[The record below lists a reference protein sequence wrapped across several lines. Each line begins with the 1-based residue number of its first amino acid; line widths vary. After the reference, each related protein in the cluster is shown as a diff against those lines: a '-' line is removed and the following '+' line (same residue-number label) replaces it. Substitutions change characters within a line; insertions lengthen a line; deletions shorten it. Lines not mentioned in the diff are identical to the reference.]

1 MSGLVVG
8 GSNSSTGKV
17 QTMLVM
23 SATPRIENRRCLA
36 VAAWRKE
43 VPIKLAIGAGQIELV
58 SLPWRE
64 YWAPCLPFFSV
75 DYRLIQRLNRLK
87 AAWLAMHRASRTRR
101 CVAQYVWRYFGL
113 LHHVLEIA
121 RCEPHR
127 GDPMPALRHTVGFS
141 NFAVTREGYDKVAAA
156 TFAEF
161 NPVYLLGRLPGKCP
175 PPTPRHVALVLP
187 PGQDRAFYCYRQLVL
202 SGKTSTRL
210 LVFPSTDLPERSGSL
225 EIIDRLTRMLSPK
238 PDPYWRPRAR
248 LLSRRA
254 FAPIVQNWASQT
266 GRNRRETV
274 LRILDL
280 GAGTGHVVVRAWR
293 ALREVLRSQGVRA
306 AFHFVDASEPTYG
319 RSFGL
324 SGPGGDI
331 EHIEWTRADCRR
343 LLDDDGWLAANGSF
357 DLAVL
362 CRLLDNCSNF
372 EIEAVNVEGEDV
384 AERVKRSDPSRCL
397 APRHR
402 LSAIENLSVRTTRRK
417 TLGGTVMP
425 QHSLASYFRVIRG
438 VSTGAVGAGETPR
451 PCLPVRRFN
460 PACLTTLSGRSIIAQ
475 IMKSAD
481 VIVIED
487 MDLDPDHLQV
497 HRAQFGLSGTTCVHL
512 VRDGFRTE
520 ANHFVLGRAEFVES
534 LPGER
539 MW

>member
-1 MSGLVVG
+1 MS
-8 GSNSSTGKV
+8 T
-17 QTMLVM
+17 
-23 SATPRIENRRCLA
+23 TPRGENRRRLA
-36 VAAWRKE
+36 AAAWRKE
-43 VPIKLAIGAGQIELV
+43 VPIKLAMDAGQVELV

-87 AAWLAMHRASRTRR
+87 AAWRAMHRASRTRR

-121 RCEPHR
+121 RSEPGR

-141 NFAVTREGYDKVAAA
+141 NFAVMSEGYDQMAAA

-187 PGQDRAFYCYRQLVL
+187 LEHDQAFYCYRQLVL
-202 SGKTSTRL
+202 SGKNGTRL
-210 LVFPSTDLPERSGSL
+210 LVFPSTDLPERSSSI

-254 FAPIVQNWASQT
+254 FAPIVQKWACQ
-266 GRNRRETV
+266 RREKRRKTAFRV
-274 LRILDL
+274 LDL

-293 ALREVLRSQGVRA
+293 AVREVLRSQSVRA
-306 AFHFVDASEPTYG
+306 AFHFVDASEPSHG

-331 EHIEWTRADCRR
+331 DHIEWTRADYRR
-343 LLDDDGWLAANGSF
+343 LLDDDDWLAANGSF

-372 EIEAVNVEGEDV
+372 DIEAVNVEGENV
-384 AERVKRSDPSRCL
+384 ATEVRRSDPSRCL
-397 APRHR
+397 APRYR
-402 LSAIENLSVRTTRRK
+402 LSGIEDLSVRTTRRK

-425 QHSLASYFRVIRG
+425 QHSLCSYFRAIRD
-438 VSTGAVGAGETPR
+438 VSAGAVDASETPR

-460 PACLTTLSGRSIIAQ
+460 PACLTTLSGRSIIVQ

-487 MDLDPDHLQV
+487 MDLEPDHLKS
-497 HRAQFGLSGTTCVHL
+497 HRTQFGLSGTACVHL

-520 ANHFVLGRAEFVES
+520 ANHFVLGKPESVER

-539 MW
+539 IW